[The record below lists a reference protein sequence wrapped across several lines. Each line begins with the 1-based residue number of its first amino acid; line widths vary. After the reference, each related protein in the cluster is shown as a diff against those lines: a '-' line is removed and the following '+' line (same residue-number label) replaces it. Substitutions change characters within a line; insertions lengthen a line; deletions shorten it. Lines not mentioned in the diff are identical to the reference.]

1 MGRIGKETRSP
12 SPLWHQVHRLVYC
25 STTDTSYLLQNIVV
39 VHQCAAAP
47 RITGC
52 RDSTSDQN
60 LYFHETDQL
69 LLRSRKIFH
78 ASFANIELATPSMH
92 HVSAKLIQCARAH
105 TTNTMYHNLPGPLW
119 RLLPTRIR
127 LNEMLFF
134 LETFPVKY
142 DNIPTRHDTTEQN

>member
-1 MGRIGKETRSP
+1 MNGQNRQGNTAP

-47 RITGC
+47 RIPGC

-78 ASFANIELATPSMH
+78 ASFANIEVATPSMH
-92 HVSAKLIQCARAH
+92 HVYNARAF
-105 TTNTMYHNLPGPLW
+105 NQYHVYVP
-119 RLLPTRIR
+119 
-127 LNEMLFF
+127 
-134 LETFPVKY
+134 
-142 DNIPTRHDTTEQN
+142 